1 MFDNINKFLQS
12 RLDWKQVTISIA
24 LIVFML
30 IAILTIVDTFV
41 MPNYVHAVKEV
52 TVPNFVG
59 KSISTAK
66 LLLQNSGLSI
76 AEVREVYSDKIAKG
90 NIISQLPF
98 SGTHV
103 REGRRLYLTVSKGI
117 EKIVVPY
124 LQGKTER
131 DARLQLMSMG
141 FQVGDITFVENDEIP
156 RGLVINQFIPPG
168 SKLPYGYSIGFQVSL
183 GNSDIIVPLLTGYT
197 LDEARGILFNIGLYL
212 HSIEYVLGDG
222 TYSSGTII
230 EQSIQAGETARQGD
244 SLNIKIVN

>member
-12 RLDWKQVTISIA
+12 RLDWKHVLISSA

-41 MPNYVHAVKEV
+41 MPNYVHSVKEV

-66 LLLQNSGLSI
+66 LLLQHSGLSI

-98 SGTHV
+98 SGSHV

-117 EKIVVPY
+117 EKIEVPF
-124 LQGKTER
+124 LTGKTER

-156 RGLVINQFIPPG
+156 RGLVINQFVPPG

-183 GNSDIIVPLLTGYT
+183 GNSEIIVPLLTGYT
-197 LDEARGILFNIGLYL
+197 LDEARGILFDIGLYL
-212 HSIEYVLGDG
+212 HLIEYIPGDG
-222 TYSSGTII
+222 
-230 EQSIQAGETARQGD
+230 
-244 SLNIKIVN
+244 